1 LLEIVS
7 SRSTLLAEERGS
19 LTGNQWVGGTSPPP
33 FANCFNEL
41 ALPNLYTHQNCAQFC
56 APSRSIS
63 ALTRFPRSAR
73 RRLRGY
79 LSCRDVSKGG

>member
-1 LLEIVS
+1 MVLHRPVELAAETGQVESPPNAPEVPLLEIVS

-41 ALPNLYTHQNCAQFC
+41 ALPNL
-56 APSRSIS
+56 
-63 ALTRFPRSAR
+63 
-73 RRLRGY
+73 
-79 LSCRDVSKGG
+79 